1 MTKKNSNPL
10 PTYQKPPAPPAP
22 PARRVVTENGGCV
35 ICPTLG
41 NNMTRTEIATQ
52 VLAGLVA
59 NPHVVE
65 DAMQSPEWVKDL
77 VDTSL
82 EFADAILKAERR
94 MP

>member
-1 MTKKNSNPL
+1 
-10 PTYQKPPAPPAP
+10 
-22 PARRVVTENGGCV
+22 
-35 ICPTLG
+35 
-41 NNMTRTEIATQ
+41 MTRTEIATQ

-82 EFADAILKAERR
+82 EFEDAMLKAERR
-94 MP
+94 MS

>member
-1 MTKKNSNPL
+1 
-10 PTYQKPPAPPAP
+10 
-22 PARRVVTENGGCV
+22 
-35 ICPTLG
+35 
-41 NNMTRTEIATQ
+41 MTRTEIATQ

-82 EFADAILKAERR
+82 EFEDAMLKAERR
-94 MP
+94 MLCVKIQAMRKIKEAYTKALEDGTITTIYVE

>member
-1 MTKKNSNPL
+1 
-10 PTYQKPPAPPAP
+10 
-22 PARRVVTENGGCV
+22 
-35 ICPTLG
+35 
-41 NNMTRTEIATQ
+41 MTRTEIATQ

-59 NPHVVE
+59 NQHVVE
-65 DAMQSPEWVKDL
+65 DAMQWVKDL